1 MGFVQLLLLLL
12 IAGVCGFAASQ
23 LMGAKRL
30 NVIILIVLGFVGAFV
45 GQWIAGYFGL
55 PLILPL
61 VLGGRAF
68 PLVWAVIGSM
78 VVVGVVSAVQQH

>member
-1 MGFVQLLLLLL
+1 MQLLLLLL

-30 NVIILIVLGFVGAFV
+30 NVVFMIVLGFVGAWV
-45 GQWIAGYFGL
+45 GQWIAGYFSL

-61 VLGGRAF
+61 DLGGRVF

>member
-23 LMGAKRL
+23 LMGARRQ
-30 NVIILIVLGFVGAFV
+30 NVIILIVLGFVGACV

-55 PLILPL
+55 PLLLPL
-61 VLGGRAF
+61 NLGGRMF
-68 PLVWAVIGSM
+68 PLVWAVIGSV

>member
-1 MGFVQLLLLLL
+1 MGFVQCLLLLL

-23 LMGAKRL
+23 LMGAKRR
-30 NVIILIVLGFVGAFV
+30 NIVFMIVLGFVGAFV

-55 PLILPL
+55 PMILPL
-61 VLGGRAF
+61 ELGGRAF
-68 PLVWAVIGSM
+68 PLVWAVIGSV

>member
-30 NVIILIVLGFVGAFV
+30 NVVFMIVLGFVGAFV

-55 PLILPL
+55 PMIMPL
-61 VLGGRAF
+61 ELGGRAF
-68 PLVWAVIGSM
+68 PLVWAVIGSV

>member
-1 MGFVQLLLLLL
+1 MGFVQFLLLLL

-30 NVIILIVLGFVGAFV
+30 NVIFMIVLGFVGAIV

-55 PLILPL
+55 PMILPL
-61 VLGGRAF
+61 ELGGRAF
-68 PLVWAVIGSM
+68 PLVWAVIGSV